1 MKKLITRI
9 AASLALVAAIAV
21 TPLLTPEWAAAA
33 DTVNQACQGVQAA
46 GGGAGCN
53 GNAFEGFLKKVVNI
67 LIFIIGAISVIM
79 IIVGGLRYVLSGG
92 DQNSVKAGKDTIL
105 YAVIGLVV
113 ALMAYAIVNFVIGSL
128 D

>member
-9 AASLALVAAIAV
+9 ATSLALIAAVVVAPLAAPAV
-21 TPLLTPEWAAAA
+21 VSA
-33 DTVNQACQGVQAA
+33 DTVSEACSGVQAV
-46 GGGAGCN
+46 GGGACN

-113 ALMAYAIVNFVIGSL
+113 SLMAYAIVNFVIGSL
-128 D
+128 

>member
-9 AASLALVAAIAV
+9 ITSLALVAAVVTVPLAV
-21 TPLLTPEWAAAA
+21 PQGVSAV
-33 DTVNQACQGVQAA
+33 DTVNQACSGVQAA
-46 GGGAGCN
+46 GGGSCN
-53 GNAFEGFLKKVVNI
+53 GTQFEGFLKKVVNI

-105 YAVIGLVV
+105 YAVIGLIV

-128 D
+128 